1 MIGRLRYYGVWHFT
15 AYANLVTNKGVKFDL
30 ILDPR

>member
-15 AYANLVTNKGVKFDL
+15 AYANLVTNKGVENL